1 MHRLVI
7 GLTSLL
13 AVAGGAVVG
22 GYLFL
27 SGAGIDHTAD
37 LVPAQVTAYVS
48 VYLQPSTAQ
57 QTKLAALIGRLPGFE
72 DPASL
77 DTKIDQVVHNALSDS
92 GLTYETDIRPWIGG
106 QLAVGAWQ
114 TPGAATGD
122 PASAS
127 TLLLAEVKDR
137 AAAQSAIDRLV
148 QRSGTTAKHET
159 YQGVD
164 LVLSD
169 TAGYAFLGDM
179 LVVGEPKS
187 ALQAAVDVNRG
198 VTDSLARSASFRAAM
213 AKLPSDRLAAA
224 YVDVAG
230 LATAAGAPSQAT
242 GLSTVSMALVAEENG
257 LRLSGQVPFDKAVA
271 SGPAAKLFELSGA
284 AAQLSGW
291 MPKGT
296 PFEVSLFGLSQ
307 SIQAVEGAASA
318 DTPEGK
324 SVRDA
329 FSTVRGLAALGL
341 GLDLDKDLL
350 PLLDGEAAL
359 AVSGISGTTPSGE
372 LLLRPSDPAAAAA
385 TLTKLRDKL
394 EGQGAAIHTQ
404 DASGT
409 QITTLEIPQFGSV
422 SYATTDQVV
431 IFGLKPEDV
440 KAALDAHA
448 SGDTLAAADTYKSTF
463 DLAGARGGTE
473 LFVDI
478 AALAGLAKDQLGV
491 SGDAGKLLGQL
502 GALGV
507 TAPARG
513 DHLEFHAVLTV
524 K

>member
-329 FSTVRGLAALGL
+329 FST